1 MIHKFLFASSH
12 GQTSGFSHI
21 SLNELT
27 SMAKAPRIGT
37 KETAPIFAP
46 HDGQAKTKEAASL
59 AQFSALI
66 LDFDEGN
73 RSATALK
80 MILVD
85 AGGYLAFTSS
95 SHQQP
100 KGKEPPKNRWKV
112 IVPFNRAI
120 GTEQYAPLAVGA
132 ALKFCTDPAQARL
145 NQICYTPN
153 KISQSAPY
161 EVIDKTDKPFIDPLN
176 SPFAKQCLAAFE
188 ASQAEREAKAKAA
201 PIKQRTSDFSQSAG
215 VIQMANDA
223 YSVRDILTGAGYK
236 QHGKKYLAPGSTTG
250 IAGVHILTSDD
261 GKERVYSHHSQ
272 ASDPLADSHAH
283 DAFDLLLIL
292 RFGGDM
298 AEAIKTLSAE
308 LDPEGQKQRQRE
320 FMQSQADQRGEIVS
334 YELTRS
340 RANTDRLND
349 DLQPFDFQRFALNGL
364 AEAMRQKMLDEVFIM
379 GQIAILGQITALYAK
394 PNTGKTLITIRLVID
409 AIQTGGIVAGDV
421 YYINADDTYRGLVSK
436 LELAE
441 LYGFKMI
448 APGENGFETKHFVE
462 YLGLMAR
469 QRTASGKVIILDT
482 LKKFTDLMDKKSGS
496 EFMTTARLFAQSGG
510 SMILLAHTNK
520 NRSAEGKVIAGG
532 TSDVIDD
539 ADCAYTLDEIDAT
552 PTEKTVLF
560 ENIKARGDVAKTAA
574 YRYSTER
581 GQTYAQLI
589 ESVTALD
596 DESAAQAATERD
608 RQEARAKDEPA
619 IQAISEAIRLG
630 LSSRTSLLDEARN
643 HCGLSRT
650 RLAKVLDT
658 YTGAALDPG
667 KLWSMKRGA
676 DNRHIYELHYG
687 QILEKTG

>member
-1 MIHKFLFASSH
+1 MTHKFLFASNHS
-12 GQTSGFSHI
+12 QTSGFSHI
-21 SLNELT
+21 SLDELT
-27 SMAKAPRIGT
+27 SAAKTPRIGT
-37 KETAPIFAP
+37 KDTAPIFAP
-46 HDGQAKTKEAASL
+46 HDGQAKTKEAASQ

-112 IVPFNRAI
+112 IIPFVHAV
-120 GTEQYAPLAVGA
+120 GAEQYAPLAVGA
-132 ALKFCTDPAQARL
+132 ALKFGTDPAQARL
-145 NQICYTPN
+145 NQICYAPN
-153 KISQSAPY
+153 RVIEGAPY

-188 ASQAEREAKAKAA
+188 ASQADREAKAKAA
-201 PIKQRTSDFSQSAG
+201 PIKQRTSDFSQPAG

-223 YSVRDILTGAGYK
+223 YDVRSILEGEGYK
-236 QHGKKYLAPGSTTG
+236 PRGKKYLAPNSSTG
-250 IAGVHILTSDD
+250 IPGVIVITGDD

-272 ASDPLADSHAH
+272 SDPLADSHAH

-320 FMQSQADQRGEIVS
+320 FMQSQADQRGEIAA

-340 RANTDRLND
+340 KATTARLND
-349 DLQPFDFQRFALNGL
+349 DLQPFNFQRFALNGL
-364 AEAMRQKMLDEVFIM
+364 AGAMRQKMLEEVFIM
-379 GQIAILGQITALYAK
+379 GQIAILGQLTAIYAK

-409 AIQTGGIVAGDV
+409 AIKSGSIVANDV

-441 LYGFKMI
+441 LHGFNMI
-448 APGENGFETKHFVE
+448 APGENGFDTKHFVE

-539 ADCAYTLDEIDAT
+539 ADCAYTLDEIESTA
-552 PTEKTVLF
+552 TEKTVLF

-574 YRYSTER
+574 YTYSTER

-596 DESAAQAATERD
+596 DENAAQAATERD

-643 HCGLSRT
+643 HCGLTRA
-650 RLAKVLDT
+650 RLAQVLNT

-687 QILEKTG
+687 QILEKTS